1 MRKGILKNLILG
13 SICIV
18 LVSFVLVG
26 TFFISV
32 LTKGAI
38 EEKVVTLNENI
49 PKISELSSIAIS
61 SNSTRIMT
69 IYRSVIDAVSTNTDT
84 SIIVFDAN
92 GIIVTVSGLDKSRF
106 IGATMNKE
114 LSEPILSGKKYHKT
128 GLLDEYFNE
137 TTLTVGAPMYNNGEL
152 FGGVVFNL
160 PVPEIRSMNLRIFKS
175 FVSMSLI
182 VIAFSV
188 ILYYFISRR
197 ITTPIKKMNVAVTEF
212 AKGDFRK
219 RVQYN
224 GNDEIGQLAANFNAM
239 ATSLE
244 NLENM
249 RSSFVANISHELRT
263 PMTTISGFLEGI
275 LDGTIQKDK
284 QEKYLEIALDETKRL
299 SRLVNDLLNIS
310 KMESGEFELN
320 KTQFSINE
328 LVVRELFKFESSI
341 NDKNI
346 QVELELDENN
356 PVVDADADAIT
367 QVVTNLV
374 HNAVKFTPPD
384 GSVSV
389 KTWAKDK
396 KAYVEITNSGIGISK
411 DKLKFVFDRFYK
423 TDDSRSYD
431 KTGVGLGLF
440 IVKSL
445 IARHNEKIWAESEEG
460 KFTRFTF
467 SLPII

>member
-197 ITTPIKKMNVAVTEF
+197 ITTPIQKMNVAVTEF
-212 AKGDFRK
+212 AKGNFGK

-239 ATSLE
+239 ATNLE

-275 LDGTIQKDK
+275 LDGTIQKDE

-310 KMESGEFELN
+310 KM
-320 KTQFSINE
+320 
-328 LVVRELFKFESSI
+328 
-341 NDKNI
+341 
-346 QVELELDENN
+346 
-356 PVVDADADAIT
+356 
-367 QVVTNLV
+367 
-374 HNAVKFTPPD
+374 
-384 GSVSV
+384 
-389 KTWAKDK
+389 
-396 KAYVEITNSGIGISK
+396 
-411 DKLKFVFDRFYK
+411 
-423 TDDSRSYD
+423 
-431 KTGVGLGLF
+431 
-440 IVKSL
+440 
-445 IARHNEKIWAESEEG
+445 
-460 KFTRFTF
+460 
-467 SLPII
+467 